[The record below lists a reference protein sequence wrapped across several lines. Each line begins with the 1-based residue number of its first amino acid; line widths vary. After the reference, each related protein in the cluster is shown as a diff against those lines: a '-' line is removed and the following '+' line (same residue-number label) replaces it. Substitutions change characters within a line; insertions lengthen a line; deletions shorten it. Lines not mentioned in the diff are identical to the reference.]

1 MQCARCVLSGTPDFY
16 REIKARRR
24 AVWPLSHICDQQGTQ
39 TFPSLSAYMFCFL
52 FPFKN
57 MLLQGEKEGETRP
70 EAVPSLRAQGA
81 GRSVR
86 QQ

>member
-1 MQCARCVLSGTPDFY
+1 M
-16 REIKARRR
+16 
-24 AVWPLSHICDQQGTQ
+24 WPLSHICDQQGTQ

-70 EAVPSLRAQGA
+70 EAVPSLRARGA